1 VRLVQS
7 ALEVFHDDVEGHV
20 NGTPCEG
27 VTSSRHWVAV
37 PRSSA
42 NRNWCG
48 NEPQDR
54 AFVLKVDPILCDG
67 FGHCH
72 ELAPE
77 LVHVD
82 EWGYPI
88 INEQP
93 TSSSD
98 LASEVGQVGRTGL
111 PRQALRIERI
121 SARPSRDVTSG
132 SWSPGQTD

>member
-1 VRLVQS
+1 M
-7 ALEVFHDDVEGHV
+7 
-20 NGTPCEG
+20 
-27 VTSSRHWVAV
+27 SRRIDH
-37 PRSSA
+37 
-42 NRNWCG
+42 
-48 NEPQDR
+48 
-54 AFVLKVDPILCDG
+54 FVLKVDPILCDG

-98 LASEVGQVGRTGL
+98 VALLKSAKLAVRGC

-121 SARPSRDVTSG
+121 SGPT
-132 SWSPGQTD
+132 